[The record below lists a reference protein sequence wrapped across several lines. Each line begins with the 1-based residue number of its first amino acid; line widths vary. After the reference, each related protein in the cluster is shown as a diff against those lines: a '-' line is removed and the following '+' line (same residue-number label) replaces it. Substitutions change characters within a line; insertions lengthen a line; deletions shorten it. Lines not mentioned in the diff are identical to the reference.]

1 MIRSSDFSIRSS
13 VVVPVALAGLVACG
27 SQPAART
34 PEAPKPATAT
44 ASPKAEHPA
53 ASAAPV
59 APTSPEAGLAGP
71 ATEGL
76 TRDVPGGCEP
86 GAPSCTPP
94 RAFAEKVCSSKYPE
108 LALFLFSRGTPWQ
121 RLYVKAER
129 VEPVNTYDGER
140 SDRWLGFG
148 EEVLVLRE
156 HTPSASQKVVVSG
169 PSDVDVLRW
178 DGTCATIRKEMLVSY
193 VPAPMDSVRIIWRY
207 LDADVR
213 DALLHDELVV
223 RAEDAEQKNCKG
235 SSVKHPSE
243 TCEKAMKRLTDV
255 IVLALKRDKGVV
267 LAAPEARPAWRP

>member
-1 MIRSSDFSIRSS
+1 
-13 VVVPVALAGLVACG
+13 VA
-27 SQPAART
+27 T
-34 PEAPKPATAT
+34 
-44 ASPKAEHPA
+44 PKAEHPA
-53 ASAAPV
+53 ASAAPD
-59 APTSPEAGLAGP
+59 APASPEGGLAAP
-71 ATEGL
+71 SSEGM

-86 GAPSCTPP
+86 GAPGCTPP

-148 EEVLVLRE
+148 EEVLILRE
-156 HTPSASQKVVVSG
+156 HAPSASQKVVVSG
-169 PSDVDVLRW
+169 PNDVDVLRW

-193 VPAPMDSVRIIWRY
+193 VPAPMDSVRIVWRY
-207 LDADVR
+207 LDADVQQ
-213 DALLHDELVV
+213 ALLADELVV
-223 RAEDAEQKNCKG
+223 RAQDAERKNCKG

-243 TCEKAMKRLTDV
+243 ACEKAMKRLTDV

-267 LAAPEARPAWRP
+267 LAMPEARPAWRP